1 MSIDPS
7 FSHNEWEIDTIKVNH
22 EDIQYLCC
30 PNDLWP
36 NSEFT
41 ITLRRNPH
49 KYVILIIMS
58 IFITLSSLT
67 INLLDVS
74 NYRRTYVLVFIPLTL
89 IWLQMHISSAI
100 PVIEYATK
108 LENIIQVCFYV
119 TIISAFESGVL
130 YNLVLNYPN
139 NNFLTNTIIPVPSFV
154 DNNMVVKDTNAL
166 ENTNRHY
173 QTFKT
178 NIHRIDTMI
187 RLFIT
192 TLFIVYISVLLAK
205 TS

>member
-7 FSHNEWEIDTIKVNH
+7 FSHNEWEISNIEVKH
-22 EDIQYLCC
+22 EDIKYLCC

-41 ITLRRNPH
+41 ITLRRNPQ
-49 KYVILIIMS
+49 KYVILIIMA

-67 INLLDVS
+67 VNLLDVS
-74 NYRRTYVLVFIPLTL
+74 NYRRTFVLVFIPLTL

-108 LENIIQVCFYV
+108 LESIIQLCFYV
-119 TIISAFESGVL
+119 TIVSAFESGIL
-130 YNLVLNYPN
+130 YNLILNYPN
-139 NNFLTNTIIPVPSFV
+139 NNFLTKTIIPVPSFLG
-154 DNNMVVKDTNAL
+154 NTMVVKDNNAL

-178 NIHRIDTMI
+178 NIHRIDTII

-192 TLFIVYISVLLAK
+192 TLFIVYISVLLGK